1 MHDPAQRRASLH
13 QGEQVGRFRIGWL
26 VGTGATSEVYVA
38 NDERDR
44 RDIVLK
50 LIRATSP
57 GDEHLRR
64 LQREVEALAT
74 AEHPNV
80 LRVYECGQLRDHA
93 YLVTDFAAGGSLDA
107 RLRSA
112 QPTTAQAL
120 RLLTGIAAGLDHV
133 HGLGIIHGDVK
144 PANVLLT
151 ARARPLLTDFGIAH
165 LPSWSSSASA
175 AREPAHPVGTPF
187 YMSPEQVRCEP
198 LDRPS
203 DVYSFAVLAYQLLSG
218 RLPFS
223 AEVSA
228 DVMYMHLA
236 SPPPPLS
243 TVSPA
248 LPAQLDAVLEK
259 GLAKPA
265 GDRWSSCSEMVAAIA
280 IGLGPVPLAAAERR
294 RQSVAG
300 RVIGRLLPRLARWQ
314 PV

>member
-1 MHDPAQRRASLH
+1 MHDPAPRRASLR

-44 RDIVLK
+44 RDVVLK

-64 LQREVEALAT
+64 LQREVDALAT

-93 YLVTDFAAGGSLDA
+93 YLITDFAAGGSLDA
-107 RLRSA
+107 RLRKA
-112 QPTTAQAL
+112 MPTTSQAL
-120 RLLTGIAAGLDHV
+120 RLLTSIAAGLDHV

-151 ARARPLLTDFGIAH
+151 DRARPLLTDFGIAH
-165 LPSWSSSASA
+165 LPSQRSDPSGPQ
-175 AREPAHPVGTPF
+175 EQAHPVGTPF
-187 YMSPEQVRCEP
+187 YMSPEQVRGASLEQ
-198 LDRPS
+198 PS

-236 SPPPPLS
+236 SAAPPLS
-243 TVSPA
+243 TVSA
-248 LPAQLDAVLEK
+248 GLPEPLDAVLEK
-259 GLAKPA
+259 GLAKAP
-265 GDRWSSCSEMVAAIA
+265 GDRWESCSAMVDAIA
-280 IGLGPVPLAAAERR
+280 DGLGRVPALPAQRR
-294 RQSVAG
+294 RSSAAG
-300 RVIGRLLPRLARWQ
+300 RLLGRLLPRLARWQ